1 MSPSLPRSSD
11 TLIFAPTYNERITIE
26 PLLDALLGLPEHCDV
41 LIVDDGSADGT
52 LEVLIARAAA
62 ELRLRVIA
70 RPAKLGVGSAHK
82 LACSHARAQGYAR
95 IATLDADLSHDP
107 SDVSRLLALL
117 DQGADVALGSRFMPG
132 GGLAYRGGRLI
143 LSRGSNIAARW
154 LLRLSITEYTTSLR
168 AAKLDRIPSGLVETI
183 PSEGYAFFLSC
194 AVRFARQG
202 LRVAELPIF
211 FRDRQGGVS
220 KISRSEIFRAIGTL
234 IRLAI
239 LR

>member
-1 MSPSLPRSSD
+1 
-11 TLIFAPTYNERITIE
+11 
-26 PLLDALLGLPEHCDV
+26 
-41 LIVDDGSADGT
+41 
-52 LEVLIARAAA
+52 
-62 ELRLRVIA
+62 
-70 RPAKLGVGSAHK
+70 
-82 LACSHARAQGYAR
+82 
-95 IATLDADLSHDP
+95 
-107 SDVSRLLALL
+107 
-117 DQGADVALGSRFMPG
+117 
-132 GGLAYRGGRLI
+132 
-143 LSRGSNIAARW
+143 
-154 LLRLSITEYTTSLR
+154 
-168 AAKLDRIPSGLVETI
+168 VETI